1 MFGAGF
7 AKLFDLARV
16 KKRHVMMA
24 SLVLGASGTSFVV
37 GASGQ
42 RTNIKECG
50 GCTFWLEGT
59 PSVNATLSK
68 TGSCAETCTKLDL
81 GEKGIVN
88 IANGTFDDLPN
99 VEKLGLYP
107 NAITSIPVDAF
118 KFLPAVVVIDLDTNR
133 LKRVPP
139 DAFKYNTKLET
150 IWLNNNDITMLPA
163 DIFQYNPKLQY
174 LFLDGN
180 NIANLPADIF
190 KNNTELEWLEISGN
204 PLGCVYG
211 VPDSVYFLDSYG
223 YDYGYEDEEKTPEC
237 PANCT
242 VNTYYDADALVCF
255 ACPDGTF
262 TDGVGAVNCTAGAV
276 TSPVATTQTT
286 TATPVTTP
294 PPSPVFSSDTPVISS
309 TPALTT
315 QTTTATPVT
324 TPTPSP
330 VTPTPPPPAQTP
342 APPSRSKDWGKPEYD
357 HCEQALSWQELIQG
371 DKTGTVTFKM
381 GGLGVLMED
390 EGYETWQCIRDHY
403 CAADIE
409 NPWFCFVYHETQ
421 KVFTPWGHN
430 SQLKLVSPAPCA
442 CKCACA

>member
-1 MFGAGF
+1 MMQTYAMFGAGF

-59 PSVNATLSK
+59 LWVNATLSK

-190 KNNTELEWLEISGN
+190 KNNTELAHLNLGGNNIANLPADIFKNNTKLEWLEISGN

-294 PPSPVFSSDTPVISS
+294 
-309 TPALTT
+309 
-315 QTTTATPVT
+315 
-324 TPTPSP
+324 SP
-330 VTPTPPPPAQTP
+330 VTPPGPFSLPDRAAALRLRGREQKGDQKSRKEHTESYSAAAVPTHARARGQAGHHPCTVMKFATHFHEVHHTLKTVPHYHTAEGSLTLPRQP
-342 APPSRSKDWGKPEYD
+342 QHSPGSRSR
-357 HCEQALSWQELIQG
+357 
-371 DKTGTVTFKM
+371 
-381 GGLGVLMED
+381 
-390 EGYETWQCIRDHY
+390 GYFRPH
-403 CAADIE
+403 IE
-409 NPWFCFVYHETQ
+409 V
-421 KVFTPWGHN
+421 
-430 SQLKLVSPAPCA
+430 
-442 CKCACA
+442 